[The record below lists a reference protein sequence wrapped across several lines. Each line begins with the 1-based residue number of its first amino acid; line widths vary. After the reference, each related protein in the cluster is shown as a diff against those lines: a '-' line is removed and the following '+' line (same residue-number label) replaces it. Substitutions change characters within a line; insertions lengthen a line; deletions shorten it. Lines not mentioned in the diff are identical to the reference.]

1 MSTDDVL
8 LSFSRGDTISVYSAT
23 FVAAEMTPQSAG
35 YWLITDMVGDNLRS
49 EWQAGWQ
56 EGRQVDSQASR

>member
-1 MSTDDVL
+1 
-8 LSFSRGDTISVYSAT
+8 VYSAT

-56 EGRQVDSQASR
+56 EDRQTGEQTCR